1 MRIDIKRFFAEFFL
15 YSSQFVVFFILMLFI
30 TPATDVLRPAALVI
44 VTLFLLI
51 QITLLAGQGHKP
63 LLRIVF
69 SLITPAGYTLVRAI
83 GGVLVPLD
91 MANAFLWAAALYVG
105 FFQAVALSARGAWVK
120 RAAEALLAIG
130 AVLLFL
136 FLFFYLDI
144 RLGLAA
150 RVSSGELTSAQ
161 YLEALGIKAFFPA
174 FAVFIEAPQN
184 LFLLFG
190 IGTFG
195 LMLLASRVAALNL
208 RARIAGLFGQVPAVP
223 PPGTESLAGQATQ
236 VTVVSSDILNFTGLV
251 DKGSP
256 DRSVAVLNRYYEV
269 WAVAAER
276 HGGRIAG
283 ITGDSGRVVFGL
295 LGEKDAAERALACA
309 QDFIAE
315 LPGMKD
321 DLRAASLPAPQDV
334 SIGIHSGTIVAGELG
349 VPGSRGLGV
358 FGDAVSVAARL
369 DSLCRELKQDLLLSQ
384 PAFRQ
389 LGLESQARL
398 VRIGDVLLRNSTQPV
413 PVYGTK

>member
-1 MRIDIKRFFAEFFL
+1 MRIDVKRFFAEFFL
-15 YSSQFVVFFILMLFI
+15 YSSQFVVFFLLMLFI
-30 TPATDVLRPAALVI
+30 TPATDTLRPASLVI

-51 QITLLAGQGHKP
+51 QIFLLAGQGHKP
-63 LLRIVF
+63 ILRILF
-69 SLITPAGYTLVRAI
+69 SLISPAGYTLVRAI

-91 MANAFLWAAALYVG
+91 MANAFLWGTALYVG
-105 FFQAVALSARGAWVK
+105 FFQAVALSARGPWVK
-120 RAAEALLAIG
+120 RAAETLLAIG

-136 FLFFYLDI
+136 FLYFYLDL
-144 RLGLAA
+144 RLKLAA
-150 RVSSGELTSAQ
+150 RVTAGEMSSMQ
-161 YLEALGIKAFFPA
+161 YLEALGVKAFFPA

-190 IGTFG
+190 IATFG
-195 LMLLASRVAALNL
+195 LMLLSSKVSVLNL
-208 RARIAGLFGQVPAVP
+208 RSRIAGLFGQVQNVQPVE
-223 PPGTESLAGQATQ
+223 GESFGQAAS
-236 VTVVSSDILNFTGLV
+236 VTVISSDILNFTGLMEKV
-251 DKGSP
+251 SP

-276 HGGRIAG
+276 HGGRIVG
-283 ITGDSGRVVFGL
+283 ITGDSVLIVFGL

-315 LPGMKD
+315 FPGLQD

-349 VPGSRGLGV
+349 VPGSRKLGV
-358 FGDAVSVAARL
+358 FGDAVSGAARL
-369 DSLCRELKQDLLLSQ
+369 DSLCRELKQNLLLSQ
-384 PAFRQ
+384 PVFRQ

-398 VRIGDVLLRNSTQPV
+398 VRIGEVLLRNSTQPV

>member
-1 MRIDIKRFFAEFFL
+1 MRIDVKRFFAEFFL
-15 YSSQFVVFFILMLFI
+15 YSSQFVVFFLLMLFI
-30 TPATDVLRPAALVI
+30 TPATDTLRPASLVI

-51 QITLLAGQGHKP
+51 QIFLLAGQGHKP
-63 LLRIVF
+63 ILRILF
-69 SLITPAGYTLVRAI
+69 SLISPAGYTLVRAI

-91 MANAFLWAAALYVG
+91 MANAFLWGTALYVG
-105 FFQAVALSARGAWVK
+105 FFQAVALSARGPWVK
-120 RAAEALLAIG
+120 RAAETLLAIG

-136 FLFFYLDI
+136 FLYFYLDL
-144 RLGLAA
+144 RLKLAA
-150 RVSSGELTSAQ
+150 RVTAGEMSSMQ
-161 YLEALGIKAFFPA
+161 YLEALGVKAFFPA

-190 IGTFG
+190 IATFG
-195 LMLLASRVAALNL
+195 LMLLSSKVSVLNL
-208 RARIAGLFGQVPAVP
+208 RSRIAGLFGQVQNVQPVE
-223 PPGTESLAGQATQ
+223 GESFGQAAS
-236 VTVVSSDILNFTGLV
+236 VTVISSDILNFTGLMEKV
-251 DKGSP
+251 SP

-276 HGGRIAG
+276 HGGRIVG
-283 ITGDSGRVVFGL
+283 ITGDSVLIVFGL

-315 LPGMKD
+315 FPGLQD

-349 VPGSRGLGV
+349 VPGSRKLGV

-369 DSLCRELKQDLLLSQ
+369 DSLCRELKQNLLLSQ
-384 PAFRQ
+384 PVFRQ
-389 LGLESQARL
+389 LGLVSQARL
-398 VRIGDVLLRNSTQPV
+398 VRIGEVLLRNSTQPV

>member
-1 MRIDIKRFFAEFFL
+1 MRIDVKRFFAEFFL
-15 YSSQFVVFFILMLFI
+15 YSSQFVVFFLLMLFI
-30 TPATDVLRPAALVI
+30 TPATDTLRPASLVI

-51 QITLLAGQGHKP
+51 QIFLLAGQGHKP
-63 LLRIVF
+63 ILRILF
-69 SLITPAGYTLVRAI
+69 SLISPAGYTLVRAI

-91 MANAFLWAAALYVG
+91 MANAFLWGTALYVG
-105 FFQAVALSARGAWVK
+105 FFQAVALSARGPWVK
-120 RAAEALLAIG
+120 RAAETLLAIG

-136 FLFFYLDI
+136 FLYFYLDL
-144 RLGLAA
+144 RLKLAA
-150 RVSSGELTSAQ
+150 RVTAGEMSSMQ
-161 YLEALGIKAFFPA
+161 YLEALGVKAFFPA

-190 IGTFG
+190 IATFG
-195 LMLLASRVAALNL
+195 LMLLSSKVSVLNL
-208 RARIAGLFGQVPAVP
+208 RSRIAGLFGQVQNVQPVE
-223 PPGTESLAGQATQ
+223 GESFGQAAS
-236 VTVVSSDILNFTGLV
+236 VTVISSDILNFTGLMEKV
-251 DKGSP
+251 SP

-276 HGGRIAG
+276 HGGRIVG
-283 ITGDSGRVVFGL
+283 ITGDSVLIVFGL

-315 LPGMKD
+315 FPGLQD

-349 VPGSRGLGV
+349 VPGSRKLGV

-369 DSLCRELKQDLLLSQ
+369 DSLCRELKQNLLLSQ
-384 PAFRQ
+384 PVFRQ

-398 VRIGDVLLRNSTQPV
+398 VRIGEVLLRNSTQPV

>member
-1 MRIDIKRFFAEFFL
+1 MRIDVKRFFAEFFL
-15 YSSQFVVFFILMLFI
+15 YSSQFVVFFLLMLFI
-30 TPATDVLRPAALVI
+30 TPATDTIRPASLVI

-51 QITLLAGQGHKP
+51 QIFLLAGQGHKP
-63 LLRIVF
+63 ILRILF
-69 SLITPAGYTLVRAI
+69 SLISPAGYTLVRAI

-91 MANAFLWAAALYVG
+91 MANAFLWGTALYVG

-120 RAAEALLAIG
+120 RAAETLLAVG
-130 AVLLFL
+130 AVMLFV
-136 FLFFYLDI
+136 FLYFYLDL
-144 RLGLAA
+144 RLKLAA
-150 RVSSGELTSAQ
+150 RVTAGEMTSAQ
-161 YLEALGIKAFFPA
+161 YLEALGVKAFFPA

-190 IGTFG
+190 IATFG
-195 LMLLASRVAALNL
+195 LMLLSSKVSVLNL
-208 RARIAGLFGQVPAVP
+208 RSRIAGLFGQVQSVQTVEA
-223 PPGTESLAGQATQ
+223 ESFGQAAN
-236 VTVVSSDILNFTGLV
+236 VTVISSDILNFTGLMEKV
-251 DKGSP
+251 SP

-283 ITGDSGRVVFGL
+283 ITGDSVLIVFGL

-309 QDFIAE
+309 HDFIAE
-315 LPGMKD
+315 FPGLKD

-349 VPGSRGLGV
+349 VPGSRKLGV

-369 DSLCRELKQDLLLSQ
+369 DSLCRELKQNLLLSQ
-384 PAFRQ
+384 PVFRQ

-398 VRIGDVLLRNSTQPV
+398 VRIGEVLLRNSTQPV